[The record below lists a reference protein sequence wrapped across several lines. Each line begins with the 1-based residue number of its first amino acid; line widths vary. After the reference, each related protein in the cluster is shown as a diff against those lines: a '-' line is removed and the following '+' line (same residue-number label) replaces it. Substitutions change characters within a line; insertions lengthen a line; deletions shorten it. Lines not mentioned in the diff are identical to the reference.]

1 MKNTSFYVVTVY
13 DCFLITVVAFFVSAC
28 GLAGDRA
35 RADEGM
41 WLFNAVPEELL
52 SRDVGFVPSRA
63 WLSHLQESA
72 VRFNSGGSGAFVSPD
87 GLVLTNHHVAAS
99 SLQKLSTPER
109 NLARD
114 GYLARSHENEIRCL
128 DLELNVL
135 RSIEDVTARV
145 EEAVAGARSS
155 SDALVARRAAL
166 AAIEQESLVKTG
178 LRSDVVTLFGG
189 GRYHLYRYKRYTD
202 IRLVFAPERQ
212 IAFFGGDADNFE
224 FPRHCLDICFFRV
237 YEKGKPLVVKS
248 FLPFADNDVQR
259 GDAIF
264 VAGHP
269 GHTDRGK
276 TIVEICSMRDRR
288 IPFMLEWLNRRE
300 VLLQSYAEE
309 GHVER
314 QRSMQDLFSVQNSRK
329 ARRGTLSALLRPDI
343 LERLEKAEDA
353 LQKSW
358 EQQRGESPWEKIQR
372 AQKAIDEVAVRYNLL
387 EGAMGFRSRF
397 FSNARALLR
406 LATESEKPDGERL
419 REYRDAARF
428 SLKLRLFSDQPL
440 YDDYEIL
447 GLTDSLLFLI
457 KQLGLEDPLVQ
468 QILNGK
474 SPADRAMELV
484 AGTTLGKRGV
494 GNSRPSKRTLRGWR
508 CCHSIEQ

>member
-1 MKNTSFYVVTVY
+1 
-13 DCFLITVVAFFVSAC
+13 
-28 GLAGDRA
+28 
-35 RADEGM
+35 
-41 WLFNAVPEELL
+41 
-52 SRDVGFVPSRA
+52 
-63 WLSHLQESA
+63 
-72 VRFNSGGSGAFVSPD
+72 
-87 GLVLTNHHVAAS
+87 
-99 SLQKLSTPER
+99 
-109 NLARD
+109 
-114 GYLARSHENEIRCL
+114 
-128 DLELNVL
+128 
-135 RSIEDVTARV
+135 
-145 EEAVAGARSS
+145 
-155 SDALVARRAAL
+155 
-166 AAIEQESLVKTG
+166 
-178 LRSDVVTLFGG
+178 
-189 GRYHLYRYKRYTD
+189 
-202 IRLVFAPERQ
+202 
-212 IAFFGGDADNFE
+212 
-224 FPRHCLDICFFRV
+224 
-237 YEKGKPLVVKS
+237 
-248 FLPFADNDVQR
+248 
-259 GDAIF
+259 
-264 VAGHP
+264 
-269 GHTDRGK
+269 
-276 TIVEICSMRDRR
+276 
-288 IPFMLEWLNRRE
+288 MLEWLNRRE

-397 FSNARALLR
+397 FSNARTLLR

-457 KQLGLEDPLVQ
+457 KHLGLEDPLVQ
-468 QILNGK
+468 QILKGK
-474 SPADRAMELV
+474 SPADRATELV

-494 GNSRPSKRTLRGWR
+494 GNSKTSRPSKRTLRGR
-508 CCHSIEQ
+508 CCCHSIEQ

>member
-1 MKNTSFYVVTVY
+1 M
-13 DCFLITVVAFFVSAC
+13 I
-28 GLAGDRA
+28 
-35 RADEGM
+35 
-41 WLFNAVPEELL
+41 
-52 SRDVGFVPSRA
+52 
-63 WLSHLQESA
+63 
-72 VRFNSGGSGAFVSPD
+72 
-87 GLVLTNHHVAAS
+87 
-99 SLQKLSTPER
+99 
-109 NLARD
+109 
-114 GYLARSHENEIRCL
+114 
-128 DLELNVL
+128 
-135 RSIEDVTARV
+135 
-145 EEAVAGARSS
+145 
-155 SDALVARRAAL
+155 
-166 AAIEQESLVKTG
+166 KTG

-189 GRYHLYRYKRYTD
+189 GNYHLYRYKRYTD
-202 IRLVFAPERQ
+202 IRLYFSKRQ

-468 QILNGK
+468 QILKGK
-474 SPADRAMELV
+474 SPADRATELV
-484 AGTTLGKRGV
+484 AGTSLGKRGV
-494 GNSRPSKRTLRGWR
+494 GTLPDRRKELYEGGVAAIQSSSDAMLSLAKLVDTESRKLRNIVEENTEIKKQAHAEINRLRLRAAIAPVAPDATFTLAGIRDGKVSTEVIAPWTESGSFFQSGPRKERGAV
-508 CCHSIEQ
+508 